1 MSTNKLA
8 GQVRELKELQ
18 RLIEEATA
26 EAEAIKDMLKREMT
40 QRNVNEM
47 LVDCFKL
54 KYTVVNSQ
62 RFDSTAFKKTH
73 ADLFEQYSKTTTSA
87 RLTVA

>member
-62 RFDSTAFKKTH
+62 RFDSTAFKKIH